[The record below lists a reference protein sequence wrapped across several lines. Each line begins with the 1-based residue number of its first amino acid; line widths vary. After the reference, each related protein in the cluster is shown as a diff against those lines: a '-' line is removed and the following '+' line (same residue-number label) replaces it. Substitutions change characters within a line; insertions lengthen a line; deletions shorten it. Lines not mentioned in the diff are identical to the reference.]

1 MDYPFTRAIPHIR
14 RATSGEVKFNMKEQS
29 SEQFKPP
36 LNQQQRLEQQ
46 SRQNKR
52 TAWVL
57 GSVVAVF
64 FLGILLRKIFEPSI
78 LNLMQ

>member
-1 MDYPFTRAIPHIR
+1 
-14 RATSGEVKFNMKEQS
+14 VKFKMKEQS
-29 SEQFKPP
+29 SEQVKSPM
-36 LNQQQRLEQQ
+36 NQPSTSQQRLEQQ